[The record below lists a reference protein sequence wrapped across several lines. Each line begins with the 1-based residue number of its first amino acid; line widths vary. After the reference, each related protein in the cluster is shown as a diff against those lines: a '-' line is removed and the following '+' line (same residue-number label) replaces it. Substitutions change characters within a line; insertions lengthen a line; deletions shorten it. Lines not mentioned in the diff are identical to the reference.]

1 MQKSWS
7 LSKTSYSLE
16 LSIAFG
22 DRLALAHPAMTSK
35 VANSS
40 GSDNAEAKLSPS
52 GLPVRE
58 VPGGYGV
65 PFLSPLR
72 DRLDYYYFQ
81 GAEEYFRSRIARNGG
96 ATVLR
101 VNMPPGPFITADS
114 RVVAFLD
121 ARSFSVL
128 LDDAKV
134 DKTDTLDGTF
144 MPSVA
149 LFGGYRPLAF
159 LDAADP
165 RHAALKRVMISLAAA
180 RMHHVAPAFRT
191 AFGAVFDAADAGLGD
206 GPVQF
211 NKLNEHHM
219 FDFTCSALFGGTPPS
234 KAMGDGAV
242 TKAIKWLGVQLH
254 PLASKIIKP
263 WLLEDLLLHTFRL
276 PPLLVRRDYAD
287 LTAYF
292 AEAAAGF
299 LNDADKAQSGI
310 SRDELLH
317 NIVFT
322 AIFNA
327 YGGFKIFLPHVIKW
341 LARAGP
347 ALHARLASEVRAAVP
362 NGSDITVSAVDK
374 MPLVKSVVWEALRM
388 NPPVEFQY
396 GRARQD
402 LVVESHDA
410 AYQVRKGEM
419 LFGYQPLATRDERV
433 FKQAGEFVPDRFVG
447 GEGRLLGNVVWSN
460 GPENSEP
467 AEGNK
472 QCPGKDMV
480 VAVGRLMVAEL
491 FRRYD
496 TFTADVKEMPL
507 EPVVTFTSLT
517 RDKAE

>member
-1 MQKSWS
+1 
-7 LSKTSYSLE
+7 
-16 LSIAFG
+16 
-22 DRLALAHPAMTSK
+22 MTSK
-35 VANSS
+35 NASSSVA
-40 GSDNAEAKLSPS
+40 DEAETKLSPS
-52 GLPVRE
+52 GFPIRE

-65 PFLSPLR
+65 PFFSPLK

-101 VNMPPGPFITADS
+101 VNMPPGPFITRDS
-114 RVVAFLD
+114 GVVALLD
-121 ARSFSVL
+121 ARSFAVL
-128 LDDAKV
+128 LDEAKV

-144 MPSVA
+144 MPSLA

-165 RHAALKRVMISLAAA
+165 RHAAIKGVVIRLTVA
-180 RMHHVAPAFRT
+180 RMHQVAPAFNVS
-191 AFGAVFDAADAGLGD
+191 FGAMFDAVDASIGS

-211 NKLNEHHM
+211 NKLNQHRM
-219 FDFTCSALFGGTPPS
+219 FDFTCCSLFGGTAPS

-242 TKAIKWLGVQLH
+242 TKAVKWLVVQLH
-254 PLASKIIKP
+254 PLASKVVKP
-263 WLLEDLLLHTFRL
+263 WPLEDLLLHTFRL
-276 PPLLVRRDYAD
+276 PPFLVRRDYAA

-292 AEAAAGF
+292 ADAAAGV
-299 LNDADKAQSGI
+299 LDDAEKAQTGI
-310 SRDELLH
+310 TRDELLH
-317 NIVFT
+317 NLVFL

-327 YGGFKIFLPHVIKW
+327 YGGFKIFLPQLVKW
-341 LARAGP
+341 LARGGP
-347 ALHARLASEVRAAVP
+347 ALHARLADEVRAAVP
-362 NGSDITVSAVDK
+362 DGSEITVSAVVK

-419 LFGYQPLATRDERV
+419 LFGYQPMATRDQRV
-433 FKQAGEFVPDRFVG
+433 FKDAGEFVPERFVAG
-447 GEGRLLGNVVWSN
+447 GEQGKLLGNVVWSN
-460 GPENSEP
+460 GPENGEA

-480 VAVGRLMVAEL
+480 VAVGRLMVAQL

-496 TFTADVKEMPL
+496 TFAADVKELPL

-517 RDKAE
+517 RAGSSTE